1 MSWHISH
8 HYSYELHDLN
18 VIFPTNTCG
27 VYWKRENSHRYFF
40 SSEIRRFC
48 VVWKTGK
55 NKYIIAFSE
64 DIILTFRPLGLPIF
78 TKKPSSLVSKM
89 ESATIQETCQAEGY
103 PPPKLTWIRLVSPL
117 PVGKTDVKE
126 GRLTIRK
133 LRPVDSGLY
142 QCVATN
148 SLGTKTATMNLIVQS
163 RPLGL
168 YSARYADLYIMIK
181 HFTERL
187 ALHHV

>member
-1 MSWHISH
+1 M
-8 HYSYELHDLN
+8 
-18 VIFPTNTCG
+18 
-27 VYWKRENSHRYFF
+27 
-40 SSEIRRFC
+40 
-48 VVWKTGK
+48 
-55 NKYIIAFSE
+55 
-64 DIILTFRPLGLPIF
+64 TFRPLGLPIF

-126 GRLTIRK
+126 GNLTIMN

-148 SLGTKTATMNLIVQS
+148 SVGSKKATMNLFVQKG
-163 RPLGL
+163 PGL
-168 YSARYADLYIMIK
+168 YIARYADLYIMIK

>member
-1 MSWHISH
+1 M
-8 HYSYELHDLN
+8 
-18 VIFPTNTCG
+18 
-27 VYWKRENSHRYFF
+27 
-40 SSEIRRFC
+40 
-48 VVWKTGK
+48 
-55 NKYIIAFSE
+55 
-64 DIILTFRPLGLPIF
+64 TFRPLGLPIF
-78 TKKPSSLVSKM
+78 TKKTLITGFKNGIRHNTRNLPGRRVS
-89 ESATIQETCQAEGY
+89 TPQVDLDPTCF
-103 PPPKLTWIRLVSPL
+103 PFTCWKDRR
-117 PVGKTDVKE
+117 KE

-148 SLGTKTATMNLIVQS
+148 SLGTKKATMNLIVQS

>member
-1 MSWHISH
+1 
-8 HYSYELHDLN
+8 
-18 VIFPTNTCG
+18 
-27 VYWKRENSHRYFF
+27 
-40 SSEIRRFC
+40 
-48 VVWKTGK
+48 
-55 NKYIIAFSE
+55 
-64 DIILTFRPLGLPIF
+64 
-78 TKKPSSLVSKM
+78 M

-126 GRLTIRK
+126 GRLAIRN

-148 SLGTKTATMNLIVQS
+148 SLGTKKATMNLIVQS

-168 YSARYADLYIMIK
+168 YSARYANSYIMIK

>member
-1 MSWHISH
+1 M
-8 HYSYELHDLN
+8 
-18 VIFPTNTCG
+18 
-27 VYWKRENSHRYFF
+27 
-40 SSEIRRFC
+40 
-48 VVWKTGK
+48 
-55 NKYIIAFSE
+55 
-64 DIILTFRPLGLPIF
+64 TFRPLGLPIF

-117 PVGKTDVKE
+117 PVGKTYVKE
-126 GRLTIRK
+126 GRLTIRN

-148 SLGTKTATMNLIVQS
+148 SVGSKKVTMNLFVQKG
-163 RPLGL
+163 PGL
-168 YSARYADLYIMIK
+168 YIARYADLYIMIK

>member
-1 MSWHISH
+1 M
-8 HYSYELHDLN
+8 
-18 VIFPTNTCG
+18 
-27 VYWKRENSHRYFF
+27 
-40 SSEIRRFC
+40 
-48 VVWKTGK
+48 
-55 NKYIIAFSE
+55 
-64 DIILTFRPLGLPIF
+64 TFRPLGLPIF

-89 ESATIQETCQAEGY
+89 ESATIQETCQAEGH

-126 GRLTIRK
+126 GRLTIRN

-148 SLGTKTATMNLIVQS
+148 SLGTKKATMNLFVQKTA
-163 RPLGL
+163 GL
-168 YSARYADLYIMIK
+168 YVARYADLYIMIK

>member
-1 MSWHISH
+1 
-8 HYSYELHDLN
+8 
-18 VIFPTNTCG
+18 
-27 VYWKRENSHRYFF
+27 
-40 SSEIRRFC
+40 
-48 VVWKTGK
+48 
-55 NKYIIAFSE
+55 
-64 DIILTFRPLGLPIF
+64 
-78 TKKPSSLVSKM
+78 M

-103 PPPKLTWIRLVSPL
+103 PPTKLTWIRLVSPL

-126 GRLTIRK
+126 GRLTIRN

-148 SLGTKTATMNLIVQS
+148 SLGTKKATMNLFVLKT
-163 RPLGL
+163 PGL
-168 YSARYADLYIMIK
+168 YVARYADLYIMIK